1 MPPPRRTAWT
11 RSQRVRLR
19 GAHTAQDFT
28 ETARSPAVGK
38 LESTGYCHTPLR
50 CGPEPRAK
58 SVMDV
63 PDESST
69 IGRSI
74 PLLPQHLLT
83 LQGPSKHF
91 PLTFSDTCPT
101 FAPHRSSSGNSMP
114 AENRETNVNI
124 GAAWWW
130 EACKAYCA
138 VFSDLPCLCAVEFV
152 GSRYCAVLAYV
163 VSVCWLRVV

>member
-1 MPPPRRTAWT
+1 MTLRQSRGPCLHSLAKSKVERGTHST
-11 RSQRVRLR
+11 RLHRNSKVTSSGKVGQYKAGCPWLRETVRGR
-19 GAHTAQDFT
+19 EEGHFP
-28 ETARSPAVGK
+28 S
-38 LESTGYCHTPLR
+38 GYCHTPLR

-58 SVMDV
+58 RVMDV

-114 AENRETNVNI
+114 AENRATNVNI

-130 EACKAYCA
+130 
-138 VFSDLPCLCAVEFV
+138 
-152 GSRYCAVLAYV
+152 
-163 VSVCWLRVV
+163 

>member
-138 VFSDLPCLCAVEFV
+138 VFSDLSCLCAVEFV